1 MPKLF
6 NSATNKRG
14 LIVFGGEA
22 SADYGIVV
30 SEAPTFE
37 RPTRQQTV
45 YNVPGRSGSVVI
57 QRDAWNDV
65 VRKYKVWLSVLPNAN
80 LVQNVDAFAA
90 WLNSQT
96 GYVRLEDSFEPE
108 VFRLAYYSGGNDIS
122 NEMMQFGECSLAF
135 TCKAQRF
142 YKSGEYPIEVVN
154 GTYLNNPTRFVS
166 KPLIHI
172 EVASASTVQVS
183 TGYGQ
188 AMTAAV
194 TDYLNIDCETM
205 NAYRLPTENKN
216 SEISGKFMQLQPGR
230 NGIWITGSP
239 TLVTITPRWFTI

>member
-6 NSATNKRG
+6 NIGTNKNG

-30 SEAPTFE
+30 SSAPTFE
-37 RPTRQQTV
+37 KPRRKQTV
-45 YNVPGRSGSVVI
+45 YTIPGRNGAII
-57 QRDAWNDV
+57 QQQDAWDDV
-65 VRKYKVWLSVLPNAN
+65 TRKYKVYALPKFSD
-80 LVQNVDAFAA
+80 LPDAVEAFTG

-96 GYVRLEDSFEPE
+96 GYTRLEDSFEPDYY
-108 VFRLAYYSGGNDIS
+108 RLAYYSGGDSVAND
-122 NEMMQFGECSLAF
+122 MMQAGETTLQF
-135 TCKAQRF
+135 TCRPERF
-142 YKSGEYPIEVVN
+142 LKSGEDPIEVVN

-172 EVASASTVQVS
+172 EVSSPSTVQVS

-216 SEISGKFMQLQPGR
+216 SEISGKFMRLEPGR

-239 TLVTITPRWFTI
+239 DLVTITPRWFTI